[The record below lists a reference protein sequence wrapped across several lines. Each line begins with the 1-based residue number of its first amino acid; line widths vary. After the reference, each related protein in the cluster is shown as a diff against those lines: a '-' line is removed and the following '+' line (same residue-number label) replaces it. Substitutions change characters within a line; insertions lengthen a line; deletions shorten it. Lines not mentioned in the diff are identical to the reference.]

1 LRLIKEKQIVD
12 DTAKVD
18 PFSIVFSSFF
28 FIGYIKKASGT
39 FGSLAAMMFF
49 FIDGFNQP
57 LILLICSLLAFFI
70 GIFTSTNMTK
80 RYGDDPSV
88 VVIDEV
94 AGMWLTVF
102 IAQILTGEKFGILF
116 LTISFFVFR
125 IFDIVKIPPAIYFD
139 RMKNGFGIMTDDIIS
154 AVYSGIFVYIIFLII
169 NIF

>member
-1 LRLIKEKQIVD
+1 LRLIKEKQIID

-49 FIDGFNQP
+49 FINGFNQP
-57 LILLICSLLAFFI
+57 LILLVCSLLAFLI

-94 AGMWLTVF
+94 SGMWLTVF
-102 IAQILTGEKFGILF
+102 IAQVLAGENFGILF
-116 LTISFFVFR
+116 FAISFFVFR
-125 IFDIVKIPPAIYFD
+125 FFDIVKIPPANYFD
-139 RMKNGFGIMTDDIIS
+139 RLKSGFGIMTDDIIS
-154 AVYSGIFVYIIFLII
+154 AIYSGVFVYIVFQIVKLF
-169 NIF
+169 